1 MDETDILIAGGG
13 ISGLS
18 LAWWLAQRGYRI
30 EVWEA
35 DTRIGGKIRS
45 TQQDGYLMEQ
55 AAALLMNFRPEV
67 SGLIHHAGLE
77 AKKTC
82 RRQQTEARRYLL
94 HQGQLAALPMHM
106 GGLIRSPLWSLRGKL
121 RLLAEPFMPIGSDPD
136 ESVTQFIQRRLGREM
151 LEKAMDPFVAGT
163 LAADPDLASAAAT
176 LPRLKALEKRY
187 GSITAGIF
195 AHRLLRKRSACLT
208 DTFSFEG
215 GMSTLIDT
223 LADTPGVQVRT
234 GYKLRELVPCQGG
247 WQAYAETPHGEYQ
260 LQAKKTVL
268 ATPAPVAA
276 QLLDNFDTELSELL
290 RGISYAPLAVVH
302 IGMQHKHITHPLDGT
317 GFLTPRSANL
327 AINGSLWMS
336 SLFNGRAPQGNALM
350 TTYLGGS
357 RRPELVER
365 DDNHLLNHTLQ
376 SLQPLLGL
384 KGTPE
389 MVRIQRHSHGL
400 PVYHGAYQT
409 RLQAIEEKMR
419 CLPNLYLEA
428 NYQGGVSVRDRI
440 ARSCL
445 LAQRIATELPVTKTC
460 DEKDDYALTLAT
472 DSR

>member
-1 MDETDILIAGGG
+1 MDKTDILIAGGG

-18 LAWWLAQRGYRI
+18 LAWWLAQSGYRV

-35 DTRIGGKIRS
+35 DTRVGGKIKS

-67 SGLIHHAGLE
+67 SGLIHNTGLE
-77 AKKTC
+77 AKKIC
-82 RRQQTEARRYLL
+82 RSQQAKARRYLL
-94 HQGQLAALPMHM
+94 HQEQLISLPMNL

-121 RLLAEPFMPIGSDPD
+121 RLLAEPFMPVGRDPD
-136 ESVTQFIQRRLGREM
+136 ETVTRFIERRLGREM

-176 LPRLKALEKRY
+176 LPRLTALEKRY

-195 AHRLLRKRSACLT
+195 AHRLLRKRNACLT

-223 LADTPGVQVRT
+223 LANTPGVQVRT
-234 GYKLRELVPCQGG
+234 GYKLRELTPSPEG
-247 WQAYAETPHGEYQ
+247 WQALAETPHGEYQ
-260 LQAKKTVL
+260 LHARKTVL

-276 QLLDNFDTELSELL
+276 QLLDNLDTDLATLL
-290 RGISYAPLAVVH
+290 RGITYAPLAVVH
-302 IGMQHKHITHPLDGT
+302 IGMQRKHITHPLDGT
-317 GFLTPRSANL
+317 GFLTPRNAGL
-327 AINGSLWMS
+327 PINGNLWMS
-336 SLFNGRAPQGNALM
+336 SLFSGRAPQGNALM

-365 DDNHLLNHTLQ
+365 DDNHLLNQTLQ

-384 KGTPE
+384 QGDPE

-400 PVYHGAYQT
+400 PVYHGAYQA
-409 RLQAIEEKMR
+409 RLQAIEKKVR

-440 ARSCL
+440 TRSCM
-445 LAQRIATELPVTKTC
+445 LAQRIAAELPVTKTY
-460 DEKDDYALTLAT
+460 DQKEHYTHSLAT
-472 DSR
+472 ESR